1 MADEVLQRRLNVE
14 CCYLHQT
21 KKVESA
27 GSFWL
32 IDEENCRYLRMPK
45 HEGPRENGW
54 GAADQGALADLT
66 WHPFIDWRKSDDPV
80 FGRRLMI
87 HTHDDPTTGKPMY
100 VVAPIH
106 QEADHG

>member
-1 MADEVLQRRLNVE
+1 
-14 CCYLHQT
+14 
-21 KKVESA
+21 
-27 GSFWL
+27 
-32 IDEENCRYLRMPK
+32 
-45 HEGPRENGW
+45 
-54 GAADQGALADLT
+54 
-66 WHPFIDWRKSDDPV
+66 V